1 MGVFSQ
7 LEKTRLVKKLKV
19 ARDRKRG
26 TGADNKKVEGRKSH
40 TELRPE
46 VVAEAKR
53 LRRASPKTG
62 DRLSYRQISARLEAA
77 GIVKRRGKIPDPMT
91 DEQRAAAL
99 SRVRTS
105 RASLAI
111 TGAPLL
117 HKPSLGL
124 LSNPNDPTP
133 EWRSKVGHL
142 IAQATIG
149 KGDVVPQKQ
158 YRVKDTLEAHGS
170 KFPIEIQLAL
180 AKFMADA
187 THRLRIPV
195 ANWNGTGFLE
205 PTSPTSASGQ
215 KPAIVA
221 ASASHAGNVVPS
233 DQRFLPRDN
242 ARLSG
247 VTPSNIGVTSA
258 IRARTSRPGATR
270 S

>member
-1 MGVFSQ
+1 MGNRI
-7 LEKTRLVKKLKV
+7 RLK
-19 ARDRKRG
+19 
-26 TGADNKKVEGRKSH
+26 H
-40 TELRPE
+40 T
-46 VVAEAKR
+46 
-53 LRRASPKTG
+53 ASMIGET
-62 DRLSYRQISARLEAA
+62 LSR
-77 GIVKRRGKIPDPMT
+77 KRRGKIPDPMT

-99 SRVRTS
+99 LRVRTS

-133 EWRSKVGHL
+133 EWRSKVGRL

-187 THRLRIPV
+187 THHLRIPV
-195 ANWNGTGFLE
+195 ANWNGPGFSE
-205 PTSPTSASGQ
+205 PTSSRRARFRT
-215 KPAIVA
+215 A
-221 ASASHAGNVVPS
+221 AR
-233 DQRFLPRDN
+233 QRRTRA
-242 ARLSG
+242 ARLG
-247 VTPSNIGVTSA
+247 ISA
-258 IRARTSRPGATR
+258 LE
-270 S
+270 